1 MVVEYMDR
9 AQGPTV
15 NFSSQN
21 LHLAQSEPAKID
33 PMCTPDPCEE
43 ATQSPMNPLKH
54 GQQAVFSSLC
64 LIYDLCM

>member
-1 MVVEYMDR
+1 MIVEYMDK

-21 LHLAQSEPAKID
+21 LHLAQSEPGKID

-43 ATQSPMNPLKH
+43 ATQSDESTQTRSTSGILLT
-54 GQQAVFSSLC
+54 VLD
-64 LIYDLCM
+64 I